1 MTMDS
6 EENDLIIIA
15 QWSESDELAK
25 LAMKKLKEEYD
36 DTYFYCEDCG
46 EVCKLKDCCNNK

>member
-1 MTMDS
+1 MDS

-25 LAMKKLKEEYD
+25 LAMKKLKEDYD
-36 DTYFYCEDCG
+36 DTYFYCDDCDG